1 MIVPQAIEDNIP
13 LVTAFMEDVHGY
25 TDCIL
30 SILSREINLGK
41 DLKDCHRKDRP
52 SSANMAMLKYLAWGS
67 DDEKT
72 GNMAHTDMGTLTVV
86 FSKTPGLQA
95 LLPGSDDWSFIPPRE
110 GHAVVNVGDSL
121 RFLSGGVLT
130 SSLHRVV
137 PPADSVAKDKFSV
150 IYFLRPE
157 FDAKF
162 TTHQGKQINSQ
173 GAWSHVDRP
182 PRVSWGDWKLILTH
196 SAWASNPSEGNC
208 YWNLSLNTSLRV
220 VGEPLSLFDRGDRRK
235 SVERES

>member
-1 MIVPQAIEDNIP
+1 MIVPRAIEDNLP

-30 SILSREINLGK
+30 SILSREINLGR
-41 DLKDCHRKDRP
+41 DLKDCHRKDHP

-95 LLPGSDDWSFIPPRE
+95 LLPGTDDWSSIPPRE

-121 RFLSGGVLT
+121 RFLSGGVFAPCRAASRLGWQRQVFGDLFPPT
-130 SSLHRVV
+130 GVRCRVHHSFRTADQQCGMAQPEICSV
-137 PPADSVAKDKFSV
+137 PRGQSG
-150 IYFLRPE
+150 R
-157 FDAKF
+157 
-162 TTHQGKQINSQ
+162 QGT
-173 GAWSHVDRP
+173 WSHVDWP
-182 PRVSWGDWKLILTH
+182 SRVSWGDWKL
-196 SAWASNPSEGNC
+196 SFSG
-208 YWNLSLNTSLRV
+208 LN
-220 VGEPLSLFDRGDRRK
+220 
-235 SVERES
+235 

>member
-1 MIVPQAIEDNIP
+1 MVAPPAIDENVR
-13 LVTAFMEDVHGY
+13 LFETFLSEVHDY

-30 SILSREINLGK
+30 STLSKALSLPN

-52 SSANMAMLKYLAWGS
+52 SAANMAMLKYLAWGS
-67 DDEKT
+67 SEEQI

-86 FSKTPGLQA
+86 FSKSDGLQA
-95 LLPGSDDWSFIPPRE
+95 MLPGDDEWSFIQPRA

-121 RFLSGGVLT
+121 RFLSNGALA

-137 PPADSVAKDKFSV
+137 PPLDSIGKDKFSV

-162 TTHQGKQINSQ
+162 TTHDGKQMN
-173 GAWSHVDRP
+173 
-182 PRVSWGDWKLILTH
+182 
-196 SAWASNPSEGNC
+196 
-208 YWNLSLNTSLRV
+208 
-220 VGEPLSLFDRGDRRK
+220 
-235 SVERES
+235 SVEWHNQKYALFREASVDAKQHGAMLTGRKEYLGATAQ